1 MWDIIKNALSR
12 FSSRNEDPKKPSKPL
27 NLKNFVEY
35 GGGIDNLK
43 VKSKIKP
50 KAKEGSY
57 LENQQT
63 PVSDTYYGNPRYDLL
78 PQADRQGSAL
88 AGLFPKNGNPVLPL
102 INFNLSSTK
111 VKGLKERVAP
121 RFQEQLKY
129 MFDYIQSPKYRERL
143 SKTYDKELEIRKQD
157 PAYKDVS
164 NRYLRNKDGSYVSS
178 VGHIDDFRQGIF
190 NQFTDNKALKKKQID
205 DVISRGIAELMGLT
219 NKGIKFVDERIR
231 TGDGGTAGAESFS
244 GGTIF
249 DTLYQKEKNRGSVAN
264 YVAGPNGPK
273 DQYGQPLYQVDE
285 DRGYTMPVHEFS
297 HSSTTNDPFSYKFS
311 QAYLQGDKGIMK
323 GGNWMDNLH
332 STRSPTEL
340 KARIDVIRFLAKKNK
355 IWDAGTTDITD
366 EQLEKLMNHPNIRG
380 NDAMGDVLRAIG
392 KDKNQK
398 KNFKWLLNNIA
409 KNKSKKPS
417 QPDQQDQGSLA

>member
-35 GGGIDNLK
+35 GGGIDNLRT
-43 VKSKIKP
+43 KSKIQP
-50 KAKEGSY
+50 KAREGSY
-57 LENQQT
+57 LESQQN
-63 PVSDTYYGNPRYDLL
+63 PVSDTYYGEPRYDLL
-78 PQADRQGSAL
+78 SPKDRAGSAL

-111 VKGLKERVAP
+111 IKGLKERVAP

-244 GGTIF
+244 GGTVF
-249 DTLYQKEKNRGSVAN
+249 DTLYQKEKNR
-264 YVAGPNGPK
+264 
-273 DQYGQPLYQVDE
+273 
-285 DRGYTMPVHEFS
+285 
-297 HSSTTNDPFSYKFS
+297 
-311 QAYLQGDKGIMK
+311 
-323 GGNWMDNLH
+323 
-332 STRSPTEL
+332 
-340 KARIDVIRFLAKKNK
+340 
-355 IWDAGTTDITD
+355 
-366 EQLEKLMNHPNIRG
+366 
-380 NDAMGDVLRAIG
+380 
-392 KDKNQK
+392 
-398 KNFKWLLNNIA
+398 
-409 KNKSKKPS
+409 
-417 QPDQQDQGSLA
+417 

>member
-1 MWDIIKNALSR
+1 MDILKSAIKLM
-12 FSSRNEDPKKPSKPL
+12 SSRKEDPKPKKPL
-27 NLKNFVEY
+27 TLQDLKNFVEY
-35 GGGIDNLK
+35 GGGIDKLRVARGTPSK
-43 VKSKIKP
+43 TVKRS
-50 KAKEGSY
+50 EDD
-57 LENQQT
+57 L
-63 PVSDTYYGNPRYDLL
+63 YYGNPRYDLL
-78 PQADRQGSAL
+78 PQKDRAGSAL
-88 AGLFPKNGNPVLPL
+88 AGLFPQYRTPILPL
-102 INFNLSSTK
+102 INFDNKSK
-111 VKGLKERVAP
+111 IKGLDKRVAP

-157 PAYKDVS
+157 PDYKNTS
-164 NRYLRNKDGSYVSS
+164 NTYNRNKDGSYTY
-178 VGHIDDFRQGIF
+178 GYTGDDFRQGIF
-190 NQFTDNKALKKKQID
+190 SQFTDNKALKKRQID

-219 NKGIKFVDERIR
+219 NKGIKFVDEEIR
-231 TGDGGTAGAESFS
+231 TGDGGTAGAMSFS
-244 GGTIF
+244 GGTVF
-249 DTLYQKEKNRGSVAN
+249 DTNYQKQKNRGSIAN

-273 DQYGQPLYQVDE
+273 DQYGQPLTQVDE

-297 HSSTTNDPFSYKFS
+297 HSTTTNDPFSYKFS
-311 QAYLQGDKGIMK
+311 KAYLQGDKGIMK
-323 GGNWMDNLH
+323 GGLAPGDSLH

-409 KNKSKKPS
+409 KNKSNKPS
-417 QPDQQDQGSLA
+417 QPDQGSLA

>member
-1 MWDIIKNALSR
+1 MDIVKAAIDLM
-12 FSSRNEDPKKPSKPL
+12 SSKKEEPKPKKPL
-27 NLKNFVEY
+27 TLQDLKNFVEY
-35 GGGIDNLK
+35 GGGIDKLK
-43 VKSKIKP
+43 TLNRVAP

-57 LENQQT
+57 LEDQLRLED
-63 PVSDTYYGNPRYDLL
+63 DTYYGNPRYDLL
-78 PQADRQGSAL
+78 PQTNREGSAFS
-88 AGLFPKNGNPVLPL
+88 GLYQKNGKPILPA
-102 INFNLSSTK
+102 INFDLSGTK
-111 VKGLKERVAP
+111 IKGLDKKVGP
-121 RFQEQLKY
+121 RFQEQLQY

-143 SKTYDKELEIRKQD
+143 SKIYDKELEIRKQD
-157 PAYKDVS
+157 PLYQDKY
-164 NRYLRNKDGSYVSS
+164 NKYTRNKDGSYRYSF
-178 VGHIDDFRQGIF
+178 GHDDDFRQGVF
-190 NQFTDNKALKKKQID
+190 TQFTDNKSLKKKQID
-205 DVISRGIAELMGLT
+205 DVISRGVAELIGLT
-219 NKGIKFVDERIR
+219 NKGIKFVDGRMLR
-231 TGDGGTAGAESFS
+231 GNGVVAGAESFS
-244 GGTIF
+244 GGTVF
-249 DTLYQKEKNRGSVAN
+249 DTLYQNEKNRGSVAN

-273 DQYGQPLYQVDE
+273 DQYGQPLTQVDE

-297 HSSTTNDPFSYKFS
+297 HSSTTNDPFSYKYS

-323 GGNWMDNLH
+323 GRNWMDDLH

-409 KNKSKKPS
+409 KNKSNKPS
-417 QPDQQDQGSLA
+417 QPDQGSLA